1 MWRPQVHRFV
11 ISVMEAAFAMSA
23 GVTCAR
29 SRFPDPVEGE
39 WREGR
44 GRLTVRRGWRFLHL
58 EGTPRDLGMQHG
70 RLLGPLVRDT
80 LREYLNAMAF
90 WRGLGRK
97 ELLRRGRL
105 LESYIPDR
113 YREEMAA
120 LAEGAE
126 VPYEDILV
134 AHTFLES
141 VQAVACSCYA
151 AYGGATNDGGVV
163 FGRNLDF
170 LSMGFAHRCGVVAF
184 VKPDGGIP
192 FVSASWA
199 GWCGTLTAVN
209 LSGLCLGLM
218 NVPKLSRHT
227 PGMPYAIMFRRMA
240 QETATC
246 AEAVEMLRATPRT
259 FSNNIMLAQT
269 TPVRRAV
276 VAEYD
281 VGGVA
286 VREPA
291 AGEEFIVSTNHFR
304 KLGREQERTDGSGP
318 GRYATLRREVA
329 ARRGRLDHR
338 MRLFADPAVHLPNSL
353 HSMIVAPE
361 RREFLLSMGR
371 MPAGAG
377 PYRAFSYG
385 EEGIVERIVQNAD

>member
-1 MWRPQVHRFV
+1 MIGAHARRFL
-11 ISVMEAAFAMSA
+11 ICTMEAAFALTA

-29 SRFPDPVEGE
+29 SRFPDPTEGE

-58 EGTPRDLGMQHG
+58 EGSPRELGLQHG

-80 LREYLNAMAF
+80 VREYLNAMAF
-90 WRGLGRK
+90 WRGLGRR

-105 LESYIPDR
+105 MEPFIPDR

-151 AYGGATNDGGVV
+151 AYGANTRDGGVV

-192 FVSASWA
+192 FVSAGWA

-209 LSGLCLGLM
+209 LRGLCLGLM
-218 NVPKLSRHT
+218 NVPKLSQHS

-240 QETATC
+240 QETTTC
-246 AEAVEMLRATPRT
+246 HEAVEMLRSTQRT

-269 TPVRRAV
+269 EPTRRAL

-281 VGGVA
+281 VNGVA

-304 KLGREQERTDGSGP
+304 KLGREQERTDRDGK
-318 GRYATLRREVA
+318 GRYATLCREVA
-329 ARRGRLDHR
+329 RRKGALDHR
-338 MRLFADPAVHLPNSL
+338 ARLFADPAVYLPNSL
-353 HSMIVAPE
+353 HSMIAAPE

-377 PYRAFSYG
+377 PYRRFGYS
-385 EEGIVERIVQNAD
+385 EEGIAER